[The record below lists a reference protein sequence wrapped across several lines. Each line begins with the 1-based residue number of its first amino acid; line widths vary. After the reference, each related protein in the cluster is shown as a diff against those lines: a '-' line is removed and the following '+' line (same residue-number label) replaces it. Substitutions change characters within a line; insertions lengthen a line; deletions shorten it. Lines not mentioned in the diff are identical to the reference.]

1 MYTGGVREVNST
13 NLTRTAEV
21 SPQSSHTVV
30 QVFLGVISVSALLGN
45 GLVCVALMRNREILR
60 SAYNT
65 FLFSL
70 AITDMLTGVCILA
83 TPTLV
88 IPGDSFPV
96 LTGVSG
102 ELFCRLV
109 SSQYFVFAFSKVSVF
124 TVTVMSMERWYSI
137 VRPFQYRTKFK
148 KKRIHI
154 HLVLIWILG
163 IGSVGFVPFG
173 RVFISPTNNCI
184 WSWAPFHRELLIT
197 LFPLL
202 TFFIPS
208 LIACLTLL
216 HIYLVLKRSPLQEA
230 GNRNA
235 QTKRKLLRMCSI
247 VVFLFFLCWLPNQLY
262 YALSAYNITTLE
274 TPFHYFT
281 IVLAMSN
288 SSLNPWVYCFA
299 NRQIKRGIL
308 SLLDPVLNLL
318 QKRST
323 TYGNWKTS
331 ERGKIQFE
339 MQNVSNGI
347 LLSFRNLTVVE

>member
-1 MYTGGVREVNST
+1 MIKHRGDY
-13 NLTRTAEV
+13 L
-21 SPQSSHTVV
+21 
-30 QVFLGVISVSALLGN
+30 
-45 GLVCVALMRNREILR
+45 CLR
-60 SAYNT
+60 IA
-65 FLFSL
+65 
-70 AITDMLTGVCILA
+70 GVCILA

-88 IPGDSFPV
+88 IDGDSFPV
-96 LTGVSG
+96 LTGVAG

-109 SSQYFVFAFSKVSVF
+109 SSHYFVYALSKVSVF
-124 TVTVMSMERWYSI
+124 TVTVMSMERWYST

-148 KKRIHI
+148 KRRIYR
-154 HLVLIWILG
+154 HLAFIWILG
-163 IGSVGFVPFG
+163 FGSVGFIPFG
-173 RVFISPTNNCI
+173 RVFSSPASNCI

-216 HIYLVLKRSPLQEA
+216 HIYCVLKRSPLREA

-247 VVFLFFLCWLPNQLY
+247 VVFLFFLCRLPNQLY

-308 SLLDPVLNLL
+308 SLLEPVLNLL
-318 QKRST
+318 RKRST
-323 TYGNWKTS
+323 IDDIWRNN
-331 ERGKIQFE
+331 ERGKIQFK
-339 MQNVSNGI
+339 MQNVSDGI